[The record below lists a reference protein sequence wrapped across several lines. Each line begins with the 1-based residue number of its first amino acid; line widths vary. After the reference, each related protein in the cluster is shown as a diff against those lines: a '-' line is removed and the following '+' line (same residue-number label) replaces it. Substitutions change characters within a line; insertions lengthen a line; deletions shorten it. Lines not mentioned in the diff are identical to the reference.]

1 MAEIPFYYLAM
12 VTEKS
17 CNLSKYQ
24 RDYPRESERRTS
36 SASSDEHSKTG
47 YISTMR
53 QTSRAAGSQ

>member
-1 MAEIPFYYLAM
+1 MAEMPFYYLAM

-36 SASSDEHSKTG
+36 SASSDEHG
-47 YISTMR
+47 CISTMP